1 MDFAQNKSSGG
12 GTWGAVRDKAATL
25 LAVGQTRLELLGNE
39 LEVARITITRQLLLA
54 QALLFCVGLG
64 VVLTVV
70 GLVILFWE
78 QRLVVVALAAALVWG
93 VALYVYFAIQR
104 SNRQA
109 APLFN
114 ASLAELQEDLRQLK
128 AAAGHGRTAG

>member
-1 MDFAQNKSSGG
+1 MDFAHNKANSG
-12 GTWGAVRDKAATL
+12 GTWGAARDKAATL
-25 LAVGQTRLELLGNE
+25 LSIGQTRLELLGNE

-64 VVLTVV
+64 VVLTVM

-78 QRLVVVALAAALVWG
+78 QRLVVVALAAGAVWG
-93 VALYVYFAIQR
+93 TALYVYFAIQR
-104 SNRQA
+104 SNRHA

-128 AAAGHGRTAG
+128 AATGHGRTPG